1 MENFQ
6 EFWQV
11 IVDVWNNG
19 FMGVDIGSIL
29 LGLGVLVVSI
39 MVRRLFTVFVVDR
52 LKDMTRATDTEI
64 DDHLIDALYNPIR
77 FVPVIVGVFAAGKI
91 MPLEGFMIAW
101 HAKLVTAMVIFGIF
115 WGFHVLVEP
124 IFTHVGKID
133 ALLTSSM
140 KTLLVKTLRVL
151 FILLG
156 IAVMLESFGVQV
168 APLLAGLGI
177 FGVAVAFGAQDLFKN
192 LIAGALVVIEKRFK
206 IGDWIR
212 IDGIVEG
219 IVEDIGFRSTVVRQF
234 DKVRVMVPNADFSE
248 KPVLNFT
255 EMTHRRIY
263 WKIGVTYGTSVEQL
277 ANIRKRILDYVT
289 DNDDFAP
296 AWEVSTFCRVDSF
309 GPSSIDLAL
318 YCFTTT
324 TNWLEWLEIK
334 EKLAFEIK
342 HIVADEGSSFA
353 FPSQSIYVEQLPSA
367 AEFAQLAKPERFD
380 PAPQPASEAG
390 RGAEAMDGGDGGD
403 GG

>member
-1 MENFQ
+1 MSSVED
-6 EFWQV
+6 FWKL
-11 IVDVWNNG
+11 IVDVWVNG

-29 LGLGVLVVSI
+29 LGLLVFIVAL

-52 LKDMTRATDTEI
+52 IKQLTQHTETEI
-64 DDHLIDALYNPIR
+64 DDHVIEALYGPIR
-77 FVPVIVGVFAAGKI
+77 FVPVIIGVFAAGRI
-91 MPLEGFMIAW
+91 MPLDGLMLEIHG
-101 HAKLVTAMVIFGIF
+101 KLIQALVIYNIF
-115 WGFHVLVEP
+115 WAFHVLVEP
-124 IFTHVGKID
+124 VFTHVGKID

-156 IAVMLESFGVQV
+156 GAIILESFGVEV

-192 LIAGALVVIEKRFK
+192 LIAGALVVVEKRFK

-212 IDGIVEG
+212 IEGIVEG

-248 KPVLNFT
+248 KAVLNFS

-263 WKIGVTYGTSVEQL
+263 WKIGVTYDTNVDQL

-289 DNDDFAP
+289 ETDDFAP
-296 AWEVSTFCRVDSF
+296 AWEVSTFCRIDSF
-309 GPSSIDLAL
+309 GPSSIDIAL

-367 AEFAQLAKPERFD
+367 AEFAELSKPERFD
-380 PAPQPASEAG
+380 PAPQPLAEAG
-390 RGAEAMDGGDGGD
+390 RGNEALDGGDGD
-403 GG
+403 G

>member
-1 MENFQ
+1 MNNFE

-11 IVDVWNNG
+11 VVDVWTHG
-19 FMGVDIGSIL
+19 FMGIDIGSIL
-29 LGLGVLVVSI
+29 LGIFVFIVAI

-52 LKDMTRATDTEI
+52 LKGLTRHTDTEI
-64 DDHLIDALYNPIR
+64 DDHLIDALYSPIR
-77 FVPVIVGVFAAGKI
+77 FIPIIIGVFAAGKI
-91 MPLEGFMIAW
+91 MPLEGAVIEW
-101 HAKLVTAMVIFGIF
+101 HAMLVQSMVIYGIF
-115 WGFHVLVEP
+115 WTFHVLVEP
-124 IFTHVGKID
+124 VFTHVGKID
-133 ALLTSSM
+133 AVLTSAM
-140 KTLLVKTLRVL
+140 KALLVKSLRVL
-151 FILLG
+151 FIMLG
-156 IAVMLESFGVQV
+156 FAVILESFGVEV

-192 LIAGALVVIEKRFK
+192 LIAGALVVVEKRFK

-212 IDGIVEG
+212 IEGIVEG

-248 KPVLNFT
+248 KAVLNFS

-263 WKIGVTYGTSVEQL
+263 WKIGVTYNTSVEQL
-277 ANIRKRILDYVT
+277 ANIRARILAYVT

-296 AWEVSTFCRVDSF
+296 AWEVSTFCRVDAF

-318 YCFTTT
+318 YCFTNT

-353 FPSQSIYVEQLPSA
+353 FPSQSIYVEQLPTA
-367 AEFAQLAKPERFD
+367 AEFAELSKPERFD
-380 PAPQPASEAG
+380 PAPQPVIEGG
-390 RGAEAMDGGDGGD
+390 RGNEAMDGGDGD